1 MENGR
6 EAEAVPVL
14 ETLAAGG
21 SAFAAAALGK
31 LAARQ
36 NDWAAAADWFVA
48 AHRLEGDKLDESF
61 AELALEGLV
70 RAGRFAEGWALWQAL
85 PAHRRTQS
93 ARLIAAEAAVKLG
106 KLDFVDECFKVD
118 YAMIREGA
126 LGLANVWFEAEA
138 RKKAAAE
145 NRAFTEADIDRTL
158 PLPWELDYR
167 MF

>member
-1 MENGR
+1 MNTVIVLYVCMLDYSMGKRLFLCASTASYRASTASDVVSSPKLTRNAPMASFLGR
-6 EAEAVPVL
+6 RS
-14 ETLAAGG
+14 AAITW
-21 SAFAAAALGK
+21 LG
-31 LAARQ
+31 LP
-36 NDWAAAADWFVA
+36 
-48 AHRLEGDKLDESF
+48 
-61 AELALEGLV
+61 
-70 RAGRFAEGWALWQAL
+70 LWQAL

-126 LGLANVWFEAEA
+126 LGLATVWFEAEA

-167 MF
+167 RF

>member
-1 MENGR
+1 M
-6 EAEAVPVL
+6 
-14 ETLAAGG
+14 
-21 SAFAAAALGK
+21 
-31 LAARQ
+31 
-36 NDWAAAADWFVA
+36 
-48 AHRLEGDKLDESF
+48 
-61 AELALEGLV
+61 
-70 RAGRFAEGWALWQAL
+70 
-85 PAHRRTQS
+85 
-93 ARLIAAEAAVKLG
+93 KLG